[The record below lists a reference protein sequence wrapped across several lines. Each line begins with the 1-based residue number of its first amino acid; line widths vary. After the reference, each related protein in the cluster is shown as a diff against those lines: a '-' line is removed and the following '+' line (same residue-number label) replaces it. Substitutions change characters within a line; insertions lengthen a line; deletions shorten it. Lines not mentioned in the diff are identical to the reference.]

1 MRTQTQARRRPSPR
15 LPAAAPAGFLRTC
28 AERAGAH
35 DTSAA
40 PAASAREERQRHLP
54 WLRAGLVVAG
64 LCAGASAAATQ
75 RPGASE
81 WSGAVALSSQL
92 VDRGV
97 ATTAPKPILQAAAHW
112 TPDDDWTLSLSAA
125 ADAGSPASPLQSGL
139 AATRTWT
146 LSERWRWRAG
156 LSHSRYLVAGVRSWR
171 VERNELQL
179 GWQYQDRAALT
190 LSAVRLRGHAR
201 TYAAL
206 DLTWNR
212 ALTPQWSLAA
222 GLGAAEVARYRDGVA
237 RSGAYGYGHLGLVW
251 RRGRC
256 SAELYRL
263 AADSGAPRP
272 WNVARADPWA
282 LTLTLAL

>member
-1 MRTQTQARRRPSPR
+1 
-15 LPAAAPAGFLRTC
+15 
-28 AERAGAH
+28 GAH
-35 DTSAA
+35 AASAT
-40 PAASAREERQRHLP
+40 PAASARDARQRRPP
-54 WLRAGLVVAG
+54 WLRAALVVAG
-64 LCAGASAAATQ
+64 LHACAPAAATQ
-75 RPGASE
+75 PPGASE

-112 TPDDDWTLSLSAA
+112 TPGADWTLSLSAA
-125 ADAGSPASPLQSGL
+125 AAADTPASPLQSGV
-139 AATRTWT
+139 AATRTWR

-156 LSHSRYLVAGVRSWR
+156 LSHSRYLIAGRHSWR
-171 VERNELQL
+171 VERNELQV

-190 LSAVRLRGHAR
+190 LSATRLRGHAR

-222 GLGAAEVARYRDGVA
+222 GLGAAEIARYRDGVA

-272 WNVARADPWA
+272 WNLARAEPWA
-282 LTLTLAL
+282 LTLALAL

>member
-1 MRTQTQARRRPSPR
+1 MRNQFQARPLPSPR
-15 LPAAAPAGFLRTC
+15 SPAAAPAGFLRAC
-28 AERAGAH
+28 AERAGAG

-40 PAASAREERQRHLP
+40 PAASARDEWQRHRP
-54 WLRAGLVVAG
+54 WLRAGLLVAG

-75 RPGASE
+75 PPGASE

-112 TPDDDWTLSLSAA
+112 SPGEDWTLSLSAA
-125 ADAGSPASPLQSGL
+125 AAADSPASPLQSGV
-139 AATRTWT
+139 AATRTWP
-146 LSERWRWRAG
+146 LSDRWRWRVG

-171 VERNELQL
+171 VERNELQM

-201 TYAAL
+201 PYAAL

-222 GLGAAEVARYRDGVA
+222 GLGAAEIARYRDGVA
-237 RSGAYGYGHLGLVW
+237 RSGAYGYGHLGVVW
-251 RRGRC
+251 RRGRY

-272 WNVARADPWA
+272 WNVARAEPW
-282 LTLTLAL
+282 TLTLALAL